1 MAAGKN
7 VYTFD
12 VYEEFLDELIAG
24 STCLKG
30 IMAQNTFLMTRKA
43 VEAALAAAKEGE
55 LVPAFFITGDNLLD
69 PNVKPFLEYYK
80 K

>member
-1 MAAGKN
+1 MIVKN
-7 VYTFD
+7 GDIDYWRQIEASFRSSCQEKGLEA
-12 VYEEFLDELIAG
+12 YYY
-24 STCLKG
+24 ST
-30 IMAQNTFLMTRKA
+30 TS
-43 VEAALAAAKEGE
+43 EAALAAAKEGE